1 MCFGDGVCDIQLDSS
16 RIVLNE
22 CSGISSGL
30 SIKVGPELPVFFLRF
45 AEFGRV
51 RWFGHPVQYV
61 EPGVHLAKLLQPPP
75 NYRDYL
81 RSSAWPVNLPFDSLN
96 TRLGESQIA
105 DSRTLSLPPKSLHPI
120 YSKNGWSPWWTSS
133 YQGNAYRI
141 GNGMVFIVENF
152 QPKLLRD
159 PRHTYIWQTD
169 SI

>member
-61 EPGVHLAKLLQPPP
+61 EPGVHLAKLLQP
-75 NYRDYL
+75 L
-81 RSSAWPVNLPFDSLN
+81 Q
-96 TRLGESQIA
+96 T
-105 DSRTLSLPPKSLHPI
+105 T
-120 YSKNGWSPWWTSS
+120 WT
-133 YQGNAYRI
+133 
-141 GNGMVFIVENF
+141 
-152 QPKLLRD
+152 
-159 PRHTYIWQTD
+159 TYGVRPGL
-169 SI
+169 

>member
-30 SIKVGPELPVFFLRF
+30 SIGWTWAPCILFEVCWIWTGSLVWTPCSICWTGGP
-45 AEFGRV
+45 FGEIA
-51 RWFGHPVQYV
+51 PTT
-61 EPGVHLAKLLQPPP
+61 P

-105 DSRTLSLPPKSLHPI
+105 DSRMLSLPPKSPHPI

-152 QPKLLRD
+152 
-159 PRHTYIWQTD
+159 
-169 SI
+169 